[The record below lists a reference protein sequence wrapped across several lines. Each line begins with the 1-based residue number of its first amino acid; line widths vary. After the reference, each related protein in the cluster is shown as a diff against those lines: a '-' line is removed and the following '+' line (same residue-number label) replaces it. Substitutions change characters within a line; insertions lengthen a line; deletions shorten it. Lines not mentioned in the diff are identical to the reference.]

1 MKKLRPFVFSL
12 LLNKDFFISDRQ
24 PNHHR
29 YQDSY
34 YGKRYGSRRSWRHQ
48 NYDQGRM
55 PKSKQSLIK
64 NVPPFFFTFFKIIF
78 FKLNFFIRFFYF
90 QTRFLQDS
98 SRQIWTD
105 ELWKIPLKC
114 TRPLVSY
121 SNFNVFPF
129 KITTQANFV

>member
-90 QTRFLQDS
+90 QTLQLMKFLCNSNLFRPEIDPADIIKTMIKVDQS
-98 SRQIWTD
+98 TI
-105 ELWKIPLKC
+105 KISADV
-114 TRPLVSY
+114 T
-121 SNFNVFPF
+121 
-129 KITTQANFV
+129 